1 MSYYNP
7 LDSSRRCRRCKRK
20 RLDDEPAE
28 VRQYKTCA
36 KCRIIERQ
44 KKKLKKPLAEET
56 MVYGMR
62 QLQEQQPGSWSEDL
76 FNQDDVFVDDSH
88 NPLNVRARNAASA
101 AAAAAEAA
109 VANATSH
116 SSLVATAAAAVS
128 AGGVNDV
135 FPAYQ
140 TFEDQF
146 EHQKQQQQQQQHHQ
160 QQQQQ
165 QQQHYQ
171 HHEDQAGGD
180 NDEKHNGVGHPSNG
194 TDAAI
199 GYAIQVAP
207 SACEVCG
214 AQVNVAGNNL
224 CHQCQ
229 SDPYRLPHVYGDF
242 SDFLQQV
249 SPNGQSETAT
259 RIFIKQVVA
268 APDFNENVDTNN
280 VNPNNERQYR
290 ELVLNSIKQIYLNPV
305 MAATGYK
312 FVRVSSN
319 LALSSHNAPKVDPV
333 SGKYVYRDTQ
343 RVKALYRSK
352 AEESQSEILL
362 YVTYDTSANLI
373 VIKITWLPHKKEEG
387 ELIVTDQAAVLTE
400 ERSLT
405 PQREAGGDI
414 ETELELEHEGEVDSD
429 RNDVAGAQ
437 ATKPSSKFPLKFVQL
452 VDLTLKS
459 LVVEEA
465 QDASPLGY
473 NESTGKVLFDTLLKR
488 KEEYPDDIRNV
499 VAALEDRDEF
509 AREFVGFKEL
519 VTNMANGAEVRPTE
533 SEAESVELEAAT
545 SNGEHDAAQDDTG
558 EVNLDPVFG
567 N

>member
-1 MSYYNP
+1 
-7 LDSSRRCRRCKRK
+7 
-20 RLDDEPAE
+20 

-146 EHQKQQQQQQQHHQ
+146 EHQKQQQQQQQQQHH

-171 HHEDQAGGD
+171 HQEDQAGGD
-180 NDEKHNGVGHPSNG
+180 NDKKHNGVGHTSNG
-194 TDAAI
+194 ADAAM
-199 GYAIQVAP
+199 GYAIQVAL

-214 AQVNVAGNNL
+214 TQVDVAGNNL

-352 AEESQSEILL
+352 VEESQSEILL

-373 VIKITWLPHKKEEG
+373 VIKITWLPYKKVEG
-387 ELIVTDQAAVLTE
+387 EPAVTDQAAVLTE

-414 ETELELEHEGEVDSD
+414 ETEPELEHEGEVDGD
-429 RNDVAGAQ
+429 RHDVAEAQ
-437 ATKPSSKFPLKFVQL
+437 ATVLSSKYPLKFVQL

-459 LVVEEA
+459 LVAEEA
-465 QDASPLGY
+465 QDASHLGY
-473 NESTGKVLFDTLLKR
+473 NESTGNILFDRLLKR
-488 KEEYPDDIRNV
+488 KEEYPEEIRDVIATLDDK
-499 VAALEDRDEF
+499 DEF
-509 AREFVGFKEL
+509 AREFVDFEKL
-519 VTNMANGAEVRPTE
+519 ITNKVNGAEVRPTE
-533 SEAESVELEAAT
+533 SEAESGELDTET
-545 SNGEHDAAQDDTG
+545 SKGEHDAAQDDTG